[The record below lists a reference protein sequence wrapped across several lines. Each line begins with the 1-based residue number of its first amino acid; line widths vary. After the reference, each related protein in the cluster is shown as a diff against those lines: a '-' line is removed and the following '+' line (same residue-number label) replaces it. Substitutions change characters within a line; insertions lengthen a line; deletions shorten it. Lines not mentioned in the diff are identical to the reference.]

1 MAQEVQIVGR
11 SKVSCQMQPAAEPL
25 MKAAQRVTA
34 AAMGVLIGCLL
45 AGCQTI
51 SGGVD
56 RVINTAVSPDGRTL
70 AASTVGEKIILYD
83 VAPLRMRTLLA
94 SGRPYLETSS
104 REYFEATGEWTRSA
118 PLAFS
123 PDGRTLVAAGV
134 DGHVVGWDV
143 QAGSVRFRTRLDA
156 VAKDVVFQPD
166 GGTFFVIGPGI
177 HRFGADTGARVGELK
192 RPGAVS
198 ATSAAVSPDG
208 RIFFAGLS
216 SGEIA
221 QYETEVETPIRV
233 MKGHVMPVTGV
244 AVSPDGSALASTAG
258 RFDPKFWD
266 LRDDPPV
273 PRGLA
278 ELQAAKDASDQAR
291 DEYRKHAQGA
301 TVILSPALLFINP
314 FLIAAV
320 LLEEGDFPA
329 QAATS
334 ASAYCP
340 TRIAYSP
347 NGRFVATTAL
357 AIGRKAGPQLIL
369 ADVLERKVRIIPGI
383 FGCSIAISAD
393 SKFVITGGPDEP
405 RLWDA
410 ETGEPVVNPKR
421 SD

>member
-1 MAQEVQIVGR
+1 MPKELKIVGHSR
-11 SKVSCQMQPAAEPL
+11 ASCPMQPAAEPSW
-25 MKAAQRVTA
+25 KVTQRVA
-34 AAMGVLIGCLL
+34 AAATGALVGCLL
-45 AGCQTI
+45 AACQTI
-51 SGGVD
+51 SGGID

-83 VAPLRMRTLLA
+83 VATLRMRKLLA
-94 SGRPYLETSS
+94 SGRPYRESS
-104 REYFEATGEWTRSA
+104 TREYFEATGEWTRSA

-123 PDGRTLVAAGV
+123 PDGSTLVAAGV
-134 DGHVVGWDV
+134 DGHIVGWDV
-143 QAGSVRFRTRLDA
+143 QSGRVRFRSPLDA
-156 VAKDVVFQPD
+156 VARDVVFQPD
-166 GGTFFVIGPGI
+166 GRTFFVIGPAI
-177 HRFGADTGARVGELK
+177 HRFGADTATPVRELK
-192 RPGAVS
+192 RPSAAS
-198 ATSAAVSPDG
+198 ATSAAISPDG
-208 RIFFAGLS
+208 KTFFTGLS

-221 QYETEVETPIRV
+221 QYETEAETLTRV

-244 AVSPDGSALASTAG
+244 AVAPDGSGLASTAG

-278 ELQAAKDASDQAR
+278 ELQAAKEASDQAR
-291 DEYRKHAQGA
+291 DESRKYAQGA

-347 NGRFVATTAL
+347 DGRFVATTAL
-357 AIGRKAGPQLIL
+357 AIGRRAGPQLIL
-369 ADVLERKVRIIPGI
+369 ADFQERKARIIPGI
-383 FGCSIAISAD
+383 FGCSVTFSAD
-393 SKFVITGGPDEP
+393 SKFVITGGHDEP

-410 ETGEPVVNPKR
+410 ETGQPVARPQQ